1 MASDLLPA
9 ITLAVGAAG
18 TFAAQLIRERFTS
31 GRERDARAAEREVAR
46 DAFQRETLLELQDA
60 MLRVLQNTAQLHL
73 HNGRVYSE
81 TGRYARDYYPT
92 ELSDESSSVM
102 AVASRLRQRILD
114 DDLRRGVSDVL
125 SLCIE
130 MTNPTLG
137 TEVAAAAK
145 DRADAA
151 FSRLASAN
159 AELEDHIGSVLR
171 ALL

>member
-1 MASDLLPA
+1 
-9 ITLAVGAAG
+9 
-18 TFAAQLIRERFTS
+18 
-31 GRERDARAAEREVAR
+31 
-46 DAFQRETLLELQDA
+46 
-60 MLRVLQNTAQLHL
+60 
-73 HNGRVYSE
+73 
-81 TGRYARDYYPT
+81 
-92 ELSDESSSVM
+92 M

-137 TEVAAAAK
+137 TEVDAAAK